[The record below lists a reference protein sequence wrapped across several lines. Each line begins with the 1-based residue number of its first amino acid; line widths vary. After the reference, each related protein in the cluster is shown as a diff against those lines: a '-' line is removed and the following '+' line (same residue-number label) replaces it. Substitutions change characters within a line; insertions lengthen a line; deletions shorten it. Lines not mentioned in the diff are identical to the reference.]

1 MNRLLKIA
9 TTLSVTA
16 GLLVGCGGQNIKP
29 VELNNPVIS
38 VESRRFVAD
47 AEDAVSIARARV
59 SQRRDELER
68 ARQNRDDLLSR
79 EQFEEADSSVR
90 DKLRAMLDERVEL
103 QALRTELA
111 EADLELAQQKLEL
124 AHAQTAVRHDL
135 RTYDLEPVRDEVE
148 ERLAEVR
155 EIKSSIA
162 DKLIDIDKVTRAW
175 WKTYD
180 SSVAGTE
187 LADAFFTPN
196 LPRQSSPFWITAE
209 RIQELEEGGDD
220 ETDQEGDEKDND
232 DE

>member
-1 MNRLLKIA
+1 MNRLLIIA
-9 TTLSVTA
+9 TALAVIG
-16 GLLVGCGGQNIKP
+16 GLLIGCGGQNIKP
-29 VELNNPVIS
+29 VDLNNPVIS

-47 AEDAVSIARARV
+47 AEDAVSIARARL
-59 SQRRDELER
+59 SERRDELAR
-68 ARQNRDDLLSR
+68 ARQSRENLLSR
-79 EQFEEADSSVR
+79 EQFEKADSSVR
-90 DKLRAMLDERVEL
+90 AKLRALLDERVEL
-103 QALRTELA
+103 QALRAELA
-111 EADLELAQQKLEL
+111 EADLELAETKLEL

-135 RTYDLEPVRDEVE
+135 RTYDLEPVRDDVE

-175 WKTYD
+175 WKTYE

-209 RIQELEEGGDD
+209 RIQELEEGGGE

-232 DE
+232 DK